1 MRQLEFE
8 EVARIAAQT
17 RLLVDVTQLA
27 NLRCLTALYRHGSSA
42 KTLVER
48 QPPFQSSSRPQYP
61 EFLPDDP
68 EIPLPRPCRY
78 FYCSPAA
85 LVYLREVPNHA
96 AYANT
101 QALAA
106 RRD

>member
-1 MRQLEFE
+1 MRQLELE
-8 EVARIAAQT
+8 ERVRIAAPK
-17 RLLVDVTQLA
+17 RPPVDVTQLA
-27 NLRCLTALYRHGSSA
+27 KLRCLTPLYRHGKPA

-61 EFLPDDP
+61 ESLPDDP
-68 EIPLPRPCRY
+68 EIPLPGPCRY

-85 LVYLREVPNHA
+85 LAYLREVPNHA

-106 RRD
+106 

>member
-8 EVARIAAQT
+8 ERARIAAQT

-27 NLRCLTALYRHGSSA
+27 KLRRLTAPYRHEKPA
-42 KTLVER
+42 KTLAEQ
-48 QPPFQSSSRPQYP
+48 QPPFQSSSRRQYP

-85 LVYLREVPNHA
+85 LAYLREVPNHA